1 MSPESMDRSTIA
13 AIATPEG
20 FGGIG
25 IIKVSG
31 PDAFSVAGSVFMH
44 GSYDPDNRQTSE
56 SAGKNLSFSPW
67 RLYYGHIVDPDS
79 GRMIDEVVLAVMPAP
94 RSYTREDV
102 VEIQAHA
109 GPKVLHSILDLLITR
124 GVRPARPG
132 EFTRRAFTNG
142 RIDLTQAEAVAD
154 LIKATSDAAVD
165 MAVSQISGG
174 LTSMLASIR
183 ETIISVLT
191 TVEAA
196 VDFPDSVD
204 DEINT
209 DMLVH
214 ALYADVEKPVQELLS
229 AYEAGRFLRDGLNV
243 VIAGG
248 PNVGKSSLMN
258 RLVNKERSIVT
269 DIPGTTRDCIE
280 ATFTARGLPVVLV
293 DTAGLRSDPGF
304 VEGLGI
310 EKARQYI
317 ESADFI
323 LYVVDVSAP
332 VTSEDLQ
339 FCEELPR
346 GRGIIVVNKCDLPKH
361 QRRFERPAQWQGLPF
376 AQISA
381 LYGEGVPELIDLL
394 ADSLSQAAAA
404 AQPEFVPNWRQKVQ
418 LDRLSCAVSD
428 AALGLKQGDSLELVS
443 IDLRDALLAVDEIT
457 GRYVSDDILDR
468 IFSSYCI
475 GK

>member
-1 MSPESMDRSTIA
+1 MSPEPMDRSTIA

-31 PDAFSVAGSVFMH
+31 PDAFSVVSSVFRH
-44 GSYDPDNRQTSE
+44 GPYDPDSRRISE
-56 SAGKNLSFSPW
+56 PADNKSFSPW
-67 RLYYGHIVDPDS
+67 RLYYGHVLDPDS
-79 GRMIDEVVLAVMPAP
+79 GRVIDEVVLAVMPAP

-109 GPKVLHSILDLLITR
+109 GPKVLHSILGLLLAR
-124 GVRPARPG
+124 GLRPAQPG

-154 LIKATSDAAVD
+154 LINATSDAAVD

-174 LTSMLASIR
+174 LTCLLGNIR
-183 ETIISVLT
+183 ETIISVSS

-204 DEINT
+204 EEINT

-214 ALYADVEKPVQELLS
+214 ALYSDIEKPVQELLS
-229 AYEAGRFLRDGLNV
+229 AYDAGRFLRDGLNV

-258 RLVNKERSIVT
+258 KLVNRDRAIVT

-280 ATFTARGLPVVLV
+280 ATLTARGLPVVLV
-293 DTAGLRSDPGF
+293 DTAGLRSDPGP
-304 VEGLGI
+304 VETLGI

-317 ESADFI
+317 DSADFI

-332 VTSEDLQ
+332 VNSEDLK
-339 FCEELPR
+339 FFEELPQ
-346 GRGIIVVNKCDLPKH
+346 GRGIIVVNKCDLPGH
-361 QRRFERPAQWQGLPF
+361 QMRFERPPQWRGVPF
-376 AQISA
+376 VRISA
-381 LYGEGVPELIDLL
+381 LYGQGVADLIDLL
-394 ADSLSQAAAA
+394 ADMLPRATEA

-418 LDRLSCAVSD
+418 LDRLSRAVSG
-428 AALGLKQGDSLELVS
+428 ASSGLKQGESLELVS
-443 IDLRDALLAVDEIT
+443 IDLREALSAVDEIT